1 MTLMSNPFWVRW
13 SNVDETNS
21 AHTLQVG
28 FGKPRANLGGKLL
41 RKDPI
46 NYLRRLN
53 ACQFH
58 VQSLKLDREL

>member
-1 MTLMSNPFWVRW
+1 MSNPFWVRW

-41 RKDPI
+41 RKDTT
-46 NYLRRLN
+46 NHFSRFDAR
-53 ACQFH
+53 QFH
-58 VQSLKLDREL
+58 VEPLKLDREL